1 MPMTKKK
8 LRFLR
13 WLIQHHLIGQRKL
26 CPYCG
31 ESVQFEYLGKKKI
44 LIDII
49 RCTNCSLIFRYP
61 TDSMTD
67 NAAYYQNEYSSG
79 SVTDMPD
86 EAYL

>member
-13 WLIQHHLIGQRKL
+13 RLIKHRLIGQRKL

-49 RCTNCSLIFRYP
+49 RCTNCTNHGFLSKKSPDAWLF
-61 TDSMTD
+61 
-67 NAAYYQNEYSSG
+67 SSG
-79 SVTDMPD
+79 FCFWT
-86 EAYL
+86 L